1 MKLSTTFTLALI
13 GGQIPAAQAFS
24 VLKTSTARRSK
35 ATGTGLRIASV
46 ERETSQSKSQQS
58 NSKIDDELS
67 FLSSPSYS
75 NIAELHSIL
84 DDGQGHINSDL
95 ARSIWQWEN
104 SHFHSNND
112 DPFPAKRLQY
122 STRDGLRLIDDIARS
137 LDVGN
142 RHADLVQ
149 EGVVALMKCTVLW
162 DERHSD
168 SSKSKHDA
176 NEEITEDTFEAYA
189 EMSIKKAMKKALTE
203 CSDNVNDRTE
213 VNLDLLRK
221 RSLEQGMK
229 AKTKTKV
236 VAVNQDPQPHNQLT
250 QPLSEA
256 WDDANPTPIDIALS
270 DMIRHDIGDFLVR
283 QLSDTELKV
292 IRLRFGLEK
301 NSIGNPMST
310 EGIATSL
317 DIAFADVLKLEADGL
332 GKLRSSFEDDYIGAY
347 IDDDH
352 AMEVSL

>member
-1 MKLSTTFTLALI
+1 MKLSTSFTLAVI
-13 GGQIPAAQAFS
+13 GAQIPAAQAFS
-24 VLKTSTARRSK
+24 VLKTSNARRSK
-35 ATGTGLRIASV
+35 VTGLRIASSV
-46 ERETSQSKSQQS
+46 ERETSQSQH
-58 NSKIDDELS
+58 SKIDDELS
-67 FLSSPSYS
+67 FLSSPSGS

-84 DDGQGHINSDL
+84 DDGQGHINSEL

-104 SHFHSNND
+104 NHFHSKND
-112 DPFPAKRLQY
+112 DPFPAKRLRY
-122 STRDGLRLIDDIARS
+122 STRDGLRLIDDIARK
-137 LDVGN
+137 LDIGN

-162 DERHSD
+162 DERHTSNHDEKIPED
-168 SSKSKHDA
+168 S
-176 NEEITEDTFEAYA
+176 FEAYA
-189 EMSIKKAMKKALTE
+189 KKSIKKAMKKALTE
-203 CSDNVNDRTE
+203 SSDNVNERTE

-229 AKTKTKV
+229 TKTK
-236 VAVNQDPQPHNQLT
+236 AVDEDPQPHNQLT

-256 WDDANPTPIDIALS
+256 WEDANPTPIEIALS

-283 QLSDTELKV
+283 QLSDMELKV

-301 NSIGNPMST
+301 KSIGYPMST
-310 EGIATSL
+310 EEIASSL
-317 DIAFADVLKLEADGL
+317 DIAFAHVLKLEEDGL